1 MTLLYFLHEPREAGF
16 PEFQAL
22 AGELR
27 AAGVDVDVR
36 NGTGHYYMHSLV
48 AQSYEAHAWLAD
60 HALSGLPA
68 FDVVHFAG
76 RGGLGYYAG
85 FAHRQAP
92 AGAAG
97 RAAALVGSVGEPLLL
112 QRERQGRG
120 AAPRSVDEVEV
131 NFIER
136 EGARLLDHA
145 LVGSRDTL
153 AWCRERGRALP
164 AGARVAPLPLGAARG
179 CLAVPRAPSVST
191 GDTPAPPLR

>member
-16 PEFQAL
+16 PELQAL
-22 AGELR
+22 AGDLR
-27 AAGVDVDVR
+27 AAGVSFDVR

-68 FDVVHFAG
+68 FDAVHFAG
-76 RGGLGYYAG
+76 GGGLGYYAG
-85 FAHRQAP
+85 PAHRQAP
-92 AGAAG
+92 AGPTD
-97 RAAALVGSVGEPLLL
+97 RTTLVGSVGEPLLL

-120 AAPRSVDEVEV
+120 AAPQSVDEVEV

-136 EGARLLDHA
+136 EGARLLDHV

-153 AWCRERGRALP
+153 A
-164 AGARVAPLPLGAARG
+164 
-179 CLAVPRAPSVST
+179 
-191 GDTPAPPLR
+191 